1 MDKDTRLLYGP
12 LSWIWPIMS
21 PPEDYVEEATLYL
34 DYLRLFAEIPAKTL
48 LDLGCGGGHNDW
60 TLKNNVEVTGVD
72 ISKEMLALAK
82 KLNPECR
89 YLEGD
94 MRKVRLGELFDV
106 VLLHDSVNYMLTPE
120 DLQAAFQTCHEHLK
134 PGGAML
140 TVIERI
146 PERFK
151 QHGVSYKTR
160 TKGDIELTYM
170 EHIYDPNLE
179 DTTYESTFIYL
190 IRKDGKLES
199 HVDRHLCGI
208 FPPSSWMQWMEEA
221 GFRVHQRPFTHS
233 TYLEGQWDPML
244 IGVKALSKLTVAE

>member
-34 DYLRLFAEIPAKTL
+34 DYLKLFAEIPVKSL

-60 TLKNNVEVTGVD
+60 TLKKTVDVTGVD

-94 MRKVRLGELFDV
+94 MRTVQLEEIFDA

-120 DLQAAFQTCHEHLK
+120 DLKAAFRTCYEHLK

-140 TVIERI
+140 TVIERTS
-146 PERFK
+146 ERFK
-151 QHGVSYKTR
+151 QHSVSHKTR
-160 TKGDIELTYM
+160 SKGDIELTYI
-170 EHIYDPNLE
+170 EHTYDPNPD

-190 IRKDGKLES
+190 IRKAGKLES

-208 FPPSSWMQWMEEA
+208 FPYSSWVQWLEEA
-221 GFRVHQRPFTHS
+221 GFKVHQRPFTHS
-233 TYLEGQWDPML
+233 TYVEGQWDPML
-244 IGVKALSKLTVAE
+244 IGVKQIT